1 MARQYGGGGGEMSV
15 MSKAD
20 VVYAAGELQDFSVDR
35 SVAGS
40 VMGSHLGEFV
50 EGSRCARFTSL
61 LALLAVLYVE
71 GEELL
76 GFT

>member
-1 MARQYGGGGGEMSV
+1 MSV

-20 VVYAAGELQDFSVDR
+20 VVYAAGERAGEQHDFSVDR

-50 EGSRCARFTSL
+50 EGSRCD
-61 LALLAVLYVE
+61 
-71 GEELL
+71 
-76 GFT
+76 